1 MSRVISLAEL
11 QMLGEG
17 ATLWL
22 LCLQALLQLLVMNHE
37 QERKHLISLLLNGV
51 SQDCDLP
58 KEGIMIL
65 PPSSATCP
73 NYLLLVSP
81 TVSFVI
87 PLPHTDCQERAA
99 FTNGCL
105 KNIVDSQTH
114 SQTPGVPHP
123 ELQARRTTEPWLQQQ
138 LEKRYLLLLS
148 QLSEL
153 QEVEDGEVL
162 SALIDRVSRRSD
174 SV

>member
-1 MSRVISLAEL
+1 MS
-11 QMLGEG
+11 GEG
-17 ATLWL
+17 AKLWL
-22 LCLQALLQLLVMNHE
+22 LCQQALLQLLVMNHE
-37 QERKHLISLLLNGV
+37 QERKHLTSLLLNGV
-51 SQDCDLP
+51 SLEDLQDRDCDLP
-58 KEGIMIL
+58 KKEGTMIL
-65 PPSSATCP
+65 PPSSATYP

-87 PLPHTDCQERAA
+87 PLPHTDCQECAP
-99 FTNGCL
+99 FTNGCM
-105 KNIVDSQTH
+105 KNIIVDSQTH

-123 ELQARRTTEPWLQQQ
+123 ELQAQRTTEPWLQQQ

-162 SALIDRVSRRSD
+162 SALIDGVSRRSD